1 MKKGVYFLLSKDK
14 LNRISELSKKSKSE
28 GLSKSEKEEQRELR
42 EEYLQEFRGAFKN
55 HLKSIKVVDP
65 EGTDVTPEKLKEEKR
80 RKEH

>member
-1 MKKGVYFLLSKDK
+1 MLSKDK

-55 HLKSIKVVDP
+55 CLLYTSDAAD
-65 EGTDVTPEKLKEEKR
+65 E
-80 RKEH
+80 

>member
-1 MKKGVYFLLSKDK
+1 MLSKDK

-55 HLKSIKVVDP
+55 HLKSIK
-65 EGTDVTPEKLKEEKR
+65 
-80 RKEH
+80 

>member
-1 MKKGVYFLLSKDK
+1 MNYRRKVNRKDCLK
-14 LNRISELSKKSKSE
+14 A
-28 GLSKSEKEEQRELR
+28 EKEEQRELR